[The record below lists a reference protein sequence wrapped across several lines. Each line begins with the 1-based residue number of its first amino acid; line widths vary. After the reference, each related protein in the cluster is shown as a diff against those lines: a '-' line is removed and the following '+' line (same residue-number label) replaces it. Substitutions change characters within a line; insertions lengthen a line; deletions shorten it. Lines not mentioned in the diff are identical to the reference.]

1 MLDGWDSNPRPIG
14 YTSSTIFI
22 AAWTISSPSP
32 ISDHVGIVRVRSS
45 SPEPKKCS
53 YKVLPEGIVSEPF
66 SIYGR
71 TYVSLSRRV
80 LLCTPKIIPGNLAA
94 NYHTDPHG
102 TCEGFSSC
110 TTQYVCTR
118 SRLYGTIHF
127 VGILLF
133 LRGAASALGL
143 LQTSI
148 YSQLLYR

>member
-1 MLDGWDSNPRPIG
+1 MLCFLFMLDGWESNPRPIG

-80 LLCTPKIIPGNLAA
+80 LLCTPNNHTWKLGCELPYRSTWDLRRFLVLHNTICVYKIPPLRDNSLRWHPLI
-94 NYHTDPHG
+94 
-102 TCEGFSSC
+102 SKRSC
-110 TTQYVCTR
+110 
-118 SRLYGTIHF
+118 
-127 VGILLF
+127 
-133 LRGAASALGL
+133 
-143 LQTSI
+143 
-148 YSQLLYR
+148 